1 MSARIN
7 HHSELIFNVLRYAT
21 RTLQQGDESALLV
34 MGFEPE
40 DVRAMED
47 LTVKHL
53 QRLSELG
60 ANFMDFRI
68 DHDSLRKVVKRLKDE
83 RDIENLKDE
92 LMRAGAPQAFMH
104 HYWGMTSR
112 DCSARR
118 RVLGIVTPVGRPLR
132 LSDEELEQL
141 WDTWV
146 SLDTIDDERRQY
158 LELAQRSGHSLT
170 VIWPVVQGWKAL
182 QGASSPV
189 TRLSRSAESG
199 RVRRVG
205 AGIVAPGERPADGLV
220 LPST

>member
-1 MSARIN
+1 MSTRIN

-68 DHDSLRKVVKRLKDE
+68 DHDSLRKVVERLKNE
-83 RDIENLKDE
+83 RDIESLKDE
-92 LMRAGAPQAFMH
+92 LMRVGAPQALMH

-112 DCSARR
+112 DCAARR
-118 RVLGIVTPVGRPLR
+118 RVLGVVTPVGRPLR
-132 LSDEELEQL
+132 LSDDELEQL
-141 WDTWV
+141 WHTWV
-146 SLDTIDDERRQY
+146 SLDSIDDERGRY
-158 LELAQRSGHSLT
+158 LELARHSGHSLT

-182 QGASSPV
+182 RAAPLPSTRPSRSPETGGVRRAGAS
-189 TRLSRSAESG
+189 
-199 RVRRVG
+199 
-205 AGIVAPGERPADGLV
+205 VATPGERRAGELA
-220 LPST
+220 LPPP